1 MAAPID
7 HMARMDEVCALIEE
21 RLRIRARTL
30 DLQLRKARRF
40 LPKAVQRDAHYLAQ
54 AGVLTQNPKL
64 ARMIDATKAERA
76 YANVMAYM
84 KAIEPGARR
93 KDAVLRTTAV
103 IALNLLLIS
112 GVAIWYLWWKGYV

>member
-7 HMARMDEVCALIEE
+7 HMARVDDIRLLMEE
-21 RLRIRARTL
+21 RLRIRARSL
-30 DLQLRKARRF
+30 DQQLRKAGRL

-54 AGVLTQNPKL
+54 AGLLTQNPKL

-76 YANVMAYM
+76 YANVTTYL

-93 KDAVLRTTAV
+93 KDAVLRITAI

-112 GVAIWYLWWKGYV
+112 GLVIWYLWWKGYV

>member
-1 MAAPID
+1 MPAATD
-7 HMARMDEVCALIEE
+7 HKARADAIRVLIEE

-30 DLQLRKARRF
+30 DLQLRKAGRSI
-40 LPKAVQRDAHYLAQ
+40 PKSVQRDAHYLAQ

-64 ARMIDATKAERA
+64 ARMIDATKADRA
-76 YANVMAYM
+76 YANVTAYL
-84 KAIEPGARR
+84 KTVDPGARR

-112 GVAIWYLWWKGYV
+112 GVTIWYLWWRGAI